1 MPLTETR
8 PKPMLKA
15 ANKTILEHNLSA
27 VKSFV
32 DEIIL
37 VVGYKK
43 EMIIDAF
50 GDEYKGIKL
59 SYIEQKEQKGTGH
72 ALLQA
77 KDMLL
82 KDTSEKNRKVIV
94 LNGDCIYS
102 DKDIEACIVHN
113 YAILGA
119 EVKNPE
125 NYGVL
130 EYENYDEKEGVGV
143 LKNINE
149 KPKEPASNLINAGL
163 YVLDEGIFDILSGI
177 TPSPRGEIEL
187 TDAIVMLAKTEEVK
201 CVTSTDYWLTLTFP
215 WDLLEANEFLLKKLE
230 NSVNNKGNRNNKE
243 LKHNLGIVER
253 YATLK
258 GVVFID
264 KGTLVKN
271 GAYIEG
277 LVMIG
282 KNCVIGPNCYIRPY
296 TTIGDNCKIGNA
308 VEVKNSIIG
317 DKTHVGHLSYVGDSV
332 LGDHV
337 NFGAGT
343 KVANLRHDNT
353 NVFSMI
359 KGKLIDSGR
368 RKLGTI
374 CGEHVHTGINTSIYP
389 GRKLFANTIT
399 RPGEVVEKDKI

>member
-1 MPLTETR
+1 
-8 PKPMLKA
+8 MLKV
-15 ANKTILEHNLSA
+15 ANKTILEHNLGV

-50 GDEYKGIKL
+50 GDEYKGINL

-77 KDMLL
+77 KDMLFG
-82 KDTSEKNRKVIV
+82 KDTSKNRKVIV

-102 DKDIEACIVHN
+102 EKDIERCIVYN

-130 EYENYDEKEGVGV
+130 EYENYDEKEGTGV

-149 KPKEPASNLINAGL
+149 KPSNPTKLKSNLINAGL
-163 YVLDEGIFDILSGI
+163 YVLDEGIFDILSSLK
-177 TPSPRGEIEL
+177 PSPRGEIEL
-187 TDAIVMLAKTEEVK
+187 TDAIVKLTKTEEVK
-201 CVTSTDYWLTLTFP
+201 CVTSKEGWLTLTFP

-230 NSVNNKGNRNNKE
+230 ISINYNES
-243 LKHNLGIVER
+243 KHNLGTVER

-258 GVVFID
+258 DAVFID

-277 LVMIG
+277 PVMIG

-308 VEVKNSIIG
+308 VEVKNSIVG

-359 KGKLIDSGR
+359 KGKLVDSGR

-374 CGEHVHTGINTSIYP
+374 CGDHVHTGINTSVYP
-389 GRKLFANTIT
+389 GRKLFANTT
-399 RPGEVVEKDKI
+399 TKPGEIVEKDINRNT

>member
-15 ANKTILEHNLSA
+15 ANKTILEHNLEA

-50 GDEYKGIKL
+50 GDEYKGINL

-82 KDTSEKNRKVIV
+82 KDISEKNRKVIV

-102 DKDIEACIVHN
+102 GKDIERCIVYN

-130 EYENYDEKEGVGV
+130 EHENYDEKEGVSV

-149 KPKEPASNLINAGL
+149 KPKKAISNLINAGL

-177 TPSPRGEIEL
+177 TPSLRGEIEL
-187 TDAIVMLAKTEEVK
+187 TDAIVKLAKTEDVK
-201 CVTSTDYWLTLTFP
+201 CVTSIDYWLTLTFP
-215 WDLLEANEFLLKKLE
+215 WDLLEANEFLLKKME
-230 NSVNNKGNRNNKE
+230 TTINNKE
-243 LKHNLGIVER
+243 IHKESKHNLGIVER

-258 GVVFID
+258 DAVFID

-277 LVMIG
+277 PVMIG

-332 LGDHV
+332 LGNNV

-359 KGKLIDSGR
+359 KGKLVDSGR

-374 CGEHVHTGINTSIYP
+374 CGENVHTGINTSIYP

-399 RPGEVVEKDKI
+399 KPGEVVEKDKI